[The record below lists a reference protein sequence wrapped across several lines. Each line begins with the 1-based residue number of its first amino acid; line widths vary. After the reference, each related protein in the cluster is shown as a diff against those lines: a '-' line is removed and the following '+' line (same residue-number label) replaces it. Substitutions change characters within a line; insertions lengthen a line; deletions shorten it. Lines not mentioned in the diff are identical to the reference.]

1 MRSLK
6 IKSHIET
13 LYLNENL
20 KLSSLAI
27 SKKLELKF
35 LDFSLTGFKKF
46 SFDLIGAERLAQ
58 LRLGGFN
65 LEVIDLSKMPVNFQV
80 LEDCWGRCEIKD
92 LHRYPGT
99 DIYRR
104 FP

>member
-13 LYLNENL
+13 LYLNENP

-46 SFDLIGAERLAQ
+46 SFDLIGAERLAH
-58 LRLGGFN
+58 LRLDGYN
-65 LEVIDLSKMPVNFQV
+65 IKVIDLSKMPVNFQV
-80 LEDCWGRCEIKD
+80 LEYCDGPCEIKE

-99 DIYRR
+99 DVYRR